1 MTLFLHCFSKGHD
14 ALQVT
19 AVHILA
25 DILTSHPSILNVQI
39 SENIDVAINKS
50 VFKIFSKGMKAEHT
64 PEVQSATT
72 IALCKLML
80 TLVIQDDDLLKQA
93 VICYFDPVTKDNA
106 GVRQTLSYFLPVYC
120 HSRRDNMER
129 MARVAGGV
137 MHAIVDMSE
146 ELAEG
151 EEMVGISQ
159 VGNMLLDW
167 TDARKLVVQDEAMV
181 SWDEAGRRVVKP
193 VNGDIHLDLAES
205 LLERAVNGGCS
216 SKSDPA
222 RQRLFY

>member
-25 DILTSHPSILNVQI
+25 DILTSHPSILNVQNN
-39 SENIDVAINKS
+39 ENIDVTLNKS

-80 TLVIQDDDLLKQA
+80 TLVIQDDDLFKQA

-120 HSRRDNMER
+120 HSRRENMER

-167 TDARKLVVQDEAMV
+167 TDARKLVVQDDAMV
-181 SWDEAGRRVVKP
+181 SWDEVGRRVVKV

-205 LLERAVNGGCS
+205 LLERAMNNGCS
-216 SKSDPA
+216 SKSAHA
-222 RQRLFY
+222 RQRLLY